1 MSAVNS
7 DNKQISSTLSIE
19 AESFTPGKMCNSDES
34 KNNARLSGELPSI
47 YTGTTSLQVEE
58 RVSRGENK
66 EVLLCTV
73 LIKALDSSG
82 RFQLCRAL
90 LDPGS
95 QANFITEDCVNR
107 LGLGRKKANI
117 AVSCLGATAAR
128 TNGLVDLEFSP
139 HFDSK
144 PKLKSSAFVM
154 NKIVGNLPHT
164 SIDVR
169 IQEAFKDLVL
179 ADPSFHKSAR
189 IDILLGIDIFLQ
201 VLKGEIS
208 NRGDGYPSAVRSSF
222 GWIISGSV
230 NLFRDNVPLVLNN
243 IDIDTNEL
251 ISKFWELDS
260 VPSVS
265 FLSSAEKACEEH
277 FKNTHSRAEDG
288 KYIVKLPFHTSPTE
302 LGESRQHALRRLN
315 AVERSLSSNP
325 AKYKQY
331 QDFMKEYLEL
341 KHMEPV
347 PETDYAKS
355 EAYYIPH
362 FPVLRESSTTTKLRV
377 VFDASSKSS
386 SGYSLNDLLMVGPR
400 LQLELYPILLRFRTF
415 PVAVCADVEKM
426 FRQIRVHPEDVDWQ
440 RILWRSNLEEPVK
453 EYRLLTVTYGTASA
467 PFLST
472 RTIHQLALDEKD
484 SYPLASNATLNH
496 FYVDDLLSGAS
507 SEEEASELVKQ
518 LKTMMA
524 KGGFNLRKWKSNNTN
539 VIKEFLDEE
548 EAANLGT
555 EVKVLGIQWC
565 PKADYF
571 SFSIESVKQKLEY
584 SKREILSEI
593 SRVFDPLGLLSPCVV
608 FMKVLLQELWKYKLS
623 WDQIIP
629 EELNRN
635 WISFCEELHLLEQMK
650 IPRLVLTSSHADIEL
665 HAFCDA
671 SEKAYCAAIYVRCL
685 LPNSDFRV
693 SLLTA
698 KTRVAPL
705 KTQSLPRLELCSA
718 LLLADLLA
726 AVLKNIQVPVQNTVA
741 WTDSK
746 ITLAWLATEP
756 YKWQAFV
763 ANRVSKIQT
772 TIPSVKWFHVRGTEN
787 PSDLGTR
794 GLLPYQLISNDMWLR
809 GPNWLSQ
816 PMSSFI
822 PLDVTETYSLPEL
835 FTSSASNNAPHNSR
849 RGKVNVWTGATRVF
863 AATKDTRT
871 VSEIARMLTTAAY
884 AFVEV
889 SEKPC
894 SSIAVA

>member
-19 AESFTPGKMCNSDES
+19 AEPFTPGKMCNSDES
-34 KNNARLSGELPSI
+34 KNNARLSGDLPSI

-208 NRGDGYPSAVRSSF
+208 NGGDGYPSAVRSSF

-302 LGESRQHALRRLN
+302 LGESRQHALRRLS

-548 EAANLGT
+548 EAANLET
-555 EVKVLGIQWC
+555 EVKVLEVQDFSSMKGIEW
-565 PKADYF
+565 
-571 SFSIESVKQKLEY
+571 SFIPPY
-584 SKREILSEI
+584 APH
-593 SRVFDPLGLLSPCVV
+593 FGGLW
-608 FMKVLLQELWKYKLS
+608 E
-623 WDQIIP
+623 
-629 EELNRN
+629 
-635 WISFCEELHLLEQMK
+635 
-650 IPRLVLTSSHADIEL
+650 
-665 HAFCDA
+665 
-671 SEKAYCAAIYVRCL
+671 AAIKSTKQL
-685 LPNSDFRV
+685 LVKV
-693 SLLTA
+693 SG
-698 KTRVAPL
+698 
-705 KTQSLPRLELCSA
+705 SA
-718 LLLADLLA
+718 LLNFEEFYTLLLQIEA
-726 AVLKNIQVPVQNTVA
+726 CLNSRPLTALSS
-741 WTDSK
+741 D
-746 ITLAWLATEP
+746 
-756 YKWQAFV
+756 
-763 ANRVSKIQT
+763 
-772 TIPSVKWFHVRGTEN
+772 
-787 PSDLGTR
+787 PSDLSALTPAHFLVGGPIHQFPEPSTSSRASSLSERWKLIQRLRLDFWNRWSRDYLHTLQPRSKWWKEQPNLKVGDIVLVHRENAAPLEWTLGRIVELFPGTDGSVRVVTVYTKYGHFKR
-794 GLLPYQLISNDMWLR
+794 GINKVYLLPIS
-809 GPNWLSQ
+809 
-816 PMSSFI
+816 
-822 PLDVTETYSLPEL
+822 T
-835 FTSSASNNAPHNSR
+835 
-849 RGKVNVWTGATRVF
+849 
-863 AATKDTRT
+863 
-871 VSEIARMLTTAAY
+871 
-884 AFVEV
+884 
-889 SEKPC
+889 
-894 SSIAVA
+894 